1 MVPFKVANCNML
13 IRQSSSF
20 VRLKFIARLL
30 SFNILFVDISSQI
43 GKGYLKHVV
52 NIDNLIKGILILID
66 NIYYKSNIN

>member
-1 MVPFKVANCNML
+1 M
-13 IRQSSSF
+13 
-20 VRLKFIARLL
+20 RLKFTARLP

>member
-1 MVPFKVANCNML
+1 MPFKVANYNML

-30 SFNILFVDISSQI
+30 SFNILFVDISLQI
-43 GKGYLKHVV
+43 GKGYFKHVV
-52 NIDNLIKGILILID
+52 NIDNLIKGILILIN

>member
-1 MVPFKVANCNML
+1 
-13 IRQSSSF
+13 

-43 GKGYLKHVV
+43 GKGCLKHVI